1 MCFNVVVISR
11 KPKKTFSAGTVLEI
25 VKGQSYVNNDGFSAH
40 AVDVSGQEHVIR
52 TLSFGEFTEK
62 LRELRR
68 LKMLHVHFRAASCG
82 AVTVENV
89 HMFPV
94 EVAGTV
100 YRLSHNGHVGKFTTP
115 GRGGCDTKSDTL
127 MMSED
132 EDFVR
137 ALEKLIARGS
147 PKKLIKYLKKADFYG
162 VAFITSSDR
171 VIAVSRKKPIHI
183 YYEDNGLLWLVNTT
197 LPLKKERKL
206 TKTIVMV
213 RTPYYAS
220 VENAVIDITDRRIRV
235 ARFHEKPEYLKLAEF
250 ISKWY
255 RKEDY
260 YEYDKWYWTR
270 DYYEYFE
277 Y

>member
-1 MCFNVVVISR
+1 MCFNVVVLSR
-11 KPKKTFSAGTVLEI
+11 KHKKTFSASTVLEVI
-25 VKGQSYVNNDGFSAH
+25 KNQSYTNDDGFSAH
-40 AVDVSGQEHVIR
+40 AVDAGGQEHVIR

-62 LRELRR
+62 LRELRKLR
-68 LKMLHVHFRAASCG
+68 LLHVHFRAASCG
-82 AVTVENV
+82 AVTIENV

-100 YRLSHNGHVGKFTTP
+100 YRLSHNGHVGKFMVP
-115 GRGGCDTKSDTL
+115 QGVLLGEGCSTKSDTR
-127 MMSED
+127 MMVED

-137 ALEKLIARGS
+137 ALEKLILRGS

-235 ARFHEKPEYLKLAEF
+235 ARFREKPEYLK
-250 ISKWY
+250 
-255 RKEDY
+255 
-260 YEYDKWYWTR
+260 
-270 DYYEYFE
+270 
-277 Y
+277 